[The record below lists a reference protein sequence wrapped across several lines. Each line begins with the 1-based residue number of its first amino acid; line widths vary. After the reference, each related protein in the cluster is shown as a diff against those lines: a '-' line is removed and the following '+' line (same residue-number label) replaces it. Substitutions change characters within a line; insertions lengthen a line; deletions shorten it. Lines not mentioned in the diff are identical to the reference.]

1 MRQSLEQQMVFGEVD
16 IAKVQ
21 ISTKSRDDIPQVLL
35 GLQHIYKNQLL
46 RDQVFKELHDHVGK
60 SKNTKT
66 GRPGMDLWHI
76 FVLGT
81 LRLTINC
88 DYDRLLELANNHQTL
103 RQMLGH
109 GPFNEEE
116 YQLQT
121 VKDNVKILTEEV
133 LSQINTMVVNA
144 GHVFLKKKTKRSS
157 QGVIRLL

>member
-16 IAKVQ
+16 ISKVQ

-35 GLQHIYKNQLL
+35 GLQHIYQKQSL

-66 GRPGMDLWHI
+66 GRPGMDLWHV

-88 DYDRLLELANNHQTL
+88 DYDRLVELANNHQTL
-103 RQMLGH
+103 RQILGH
-109 GPFNEEE
+109 SPFNEEE

-121 VKDNVKILTEEV
+121 VKDNVRILTQEI
-133 LSQINTMVVNA
+133 LNKINTLVVNA
-144 GHVFLKKKTKRSS
+144 AHAFFKKK
-157 QGVIRLL
+157 